1 MWVGLG
7 SEGVLGGGRFGMVS
21 VWFGGGLPSITNKE
35 GPDLVAALVVSS
47 AGRKITSRAGSGW
60 SRMQPTFPRLSTWI
74 RFVGRLVI
82 PPRDELDE
90 RDVDEVMVEVRVS
103 EGMSPLCGRG
113 LRAVGCSGGTPPVD
127 EPRVRWSDRLSREKD
142 ARGPRTGA

>member
-1 MWVGLG
+1 MFGD
-7 SEGVLGGGRFGMVS
+7 GVFV
-21 VWFGGGLPSITNKE
+21 FGGDLLSITNKE
-35 GPDLVAALVVSS
+35 GQELLAGLVVSC

-60 SRMQPTFPRLSTWI
+60 SRIHPMFPRLSTWI

-90 RDVDEVMVEVRVS
+90 REVDEVMVDARVS
-103 EGMSPLCGRG
+103 EEVSPLCGRG

-127 EPRVRWSDRLSREKD
+127 ELRVRWRVRLSCEKD
-142 ARGPRTGA
+142 ATGPRTGA